1 MPDVSQVSA
10 TRKGLKNQLKNL
22 WWRKGKDDT
31 PDVQTGPVYTFSS
44 MESQIRV
51 LADYAFML
59 RDYDLALSNY
69 RLLSSD
75 YKTDKAWKH
84 YAGVQEMIG
93 LCLFMLDQSRREAE
107 MCLDTAYNY
116 YQKCG
121 GLTAKYATR
130 TALWLSEMHKARGQF
145 REAAGVLFRA
155 SVEELDLRAGVL
167 LEQAAYCY
175 LRASPPMLRKF
186 GFHLVLAGNR
196 YIVCAQVCIF
206 ASLLCEFRYKS
217 W

>member
-1 MPDVSQVSA
+1 MSGRFVFCNWSS
-10 TRKGLKNQLKNL
+10 
-22 WWRKGKDDT
+22 GKS
-31 PDVQTGPVYTFSS
+31 F
-44 MESQIRV
+44 
-51 LADYAFML
+51 
-59 RDYDLALSNY
+59 
-69 RLLSSD
+69 
-75 YKTDKAWKH
+75 
-84 YAGVQEMIG
+84 VQEMIG

-206 ASLLCEFRYKS
+206 ASLLSEFRYKS